1 MSLTQQQMQALAA
14 MGIPYNPQQAAPSQS
29 PAPLQV
35 TLGQS
40 QQTGQIPFNA
50 VANPNQFAQPF
61 MPQAPQ
67 PTQPQQQQRP
77 AQQQPNVLQQTIPQD
92 PNIPQALWGRPVQDV
107 VNALVRTSQQRQ
119 AAGVQPTPQA
129 NPAAQQQHIMQN
141 TQPQQPVQTPAGMT
155 MEAIQQTI
163 QQTLMQQQLPQLIL
177 QMEQTVAQQNQAYN
191 NPQIRARVQQIM
203 GELPP
208 EQQAQR
214 PMWDYAVTLAVGEM
228 VQKGEMQGF
237 MPATRPAEQAWRPQ
251 GQQQPQPAM
260 TMPQGAYVPPTPGF
274 AEAPTGNSVVF
285 GQRPPLT
292 VQEGQLAQNFGL
304 DPAKVAEF
312 NATAFGGN

>member
-1 MSLTQQQMQALAA
+1 MTLTPQQMQALAA
-14 MGIPYNPQQAAPSQS
+14 MGIPYNPQQAAPAQ
-29 PAPLQV
+29 PAAPQQV
-35 TLGQS
+35 TLGAS

-61 MPQAPQ
+61 QPQAQ
-67 PTQPQQQQRP
+67 PAQPAQQRP
-77 AQQQPNVLQQTIPQD
+77 AQQPNVLQQTIPQD

-129 NPAAQQQHIMQN
+129 NPAAQQQQIIQN

-163 QQTLMQQQLPQLIL
+163 QQTLMQQQLPQLVL
-177 QMEQTVAQQNQAYN
+177 QMEQTVSQQNQAYN

-203 GELPP
+203 GELPM

-214 PMWDYAVTLAVGEM
+214 GMWDYAVTLAVGEM

-237 MPATRPAEQAWRPQ
+237 MPATRPQEQAWRPQ
-251 GQQQPQPAM
+251 GQQPQPAM
-260 TMPQGAYVPPTPGF
+260 NMPQGAYVPPTPGF

-292 VQEGQLAQNFGL
+292 MQEGQLAQNFGL

-312 NATAFGGN
+312 NAAAFGGN